1 MKINLV
7 QFGTSLIISCIL
19 FSTSC
24 STTKGYSGTVQ
35 SIERGKDGYTATM
48 KDNKGTDFDAVFSI
62 PKLEKNYKKVNVG
75 DQVKVFGDTIH
86 LANKTRV
93 IVTKIK

>member
-7 QFGTSLIISCIL
+7 QFGTSLLVSCIL

-35 SIERGKDGYTATM
+35 SIERGKDGYTAMM

-62 PKLEKNYKKVNVG
+62 PKLQKNYRSLKVG
-75 DQVKVFGDTIH
+75 DQVKLFGDTIH
-86 LANKTRV
+86 LENKTRV